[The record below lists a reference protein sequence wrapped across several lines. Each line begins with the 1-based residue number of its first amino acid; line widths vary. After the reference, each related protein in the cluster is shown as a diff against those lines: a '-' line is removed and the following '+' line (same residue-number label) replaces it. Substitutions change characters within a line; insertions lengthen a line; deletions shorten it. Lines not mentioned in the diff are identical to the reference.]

1 MDELVLSGDCDSS
14 SGALTSVDGTV
25 ADKSGGAWPTS
36 SLVTEVLIC
45 LRLSGWRKSSGS
57 EATMCGSIAGRSRSA
72 TQSER
77 INDGLAGTSFLV
89 LCCSD
94 IGAGAGAW
102 TEREWMSALARQLDG
117 ANVHILPVRLTG
129 GTSPPILADVKY
141 ADLVADWQRGVDEIC
156 DALG

>member
-1 MDELVLSGDCDSS
+1 MPAAERLAKELRERGHDVWIDSWKIKIGD
-14 SGALTSVDGTV
+14 SV
-25 ADKSGGAWPTS
+25 
-36 SLVTEVLIC
+36 I
-45 LRLSGWRKSSGS
+45 
-57 EATMCGSIAGRSRSA
+57 
-72 TQSER
+72 ER